1 MLGGRVRNKLFFMVG
16 KVFSSS
22 QSESRAFEAV
32 QIPMRGVFVEM
43 RPIYLCKMKTR
54 TKLLVLR
61 ENTICSSCTN
71 SAGT

>member
-1 MLGGRVRNKLFFMVG
+1 MRDKLFFMVG

-32 QIPMRGVFVEM
+32 QIPMKGVFVEM

-54 TKLLVLR
+54 TKMLVLR
-61 ENTICSSCTN
+61 ENTIYSFFTKQCWDLKN
-71 SAGT
+71 